1 MNTPERWANSF
12 LNNVNQ
18 GNIIPIKHRES
29 NTNSLHNLKSLIYN
43 PANYPTGNQIH
54 RSGTLP
60 NLKKTL
66 KTLSSNTPEF
76 IPKQPPPPT
85 SPYPFENSYKS
96 PARSERRSNPIP
108 ITSEQ
113 DFLIL
118 LLAGKRVYINHYDT
132 AQWPDFISYYVKN
145 KELYHIRFHSYDM
158 VDDVKV
164 PTKNPYYWISRYPP
178 KNRAPLRS
186 IGQGTRRRKLRKQRH
201 TRRR

>member
-1 MNTPERWANSF
+1 MNNHPEEN
-12 LNNVNQ
+12 
-18 GNIIPIKHRES
+18 IPIRHNNPNSVFAPLNIKLS
-29 NTNSLHNLKSLIYN
+29 NY
-43 PANYPTGNQIH
+43 
-54 RSGTLP
+54 TLP

-66 KTLSSNTPEF
+66 KTLSSNAPEF
-76 IPKQPPPPT
+76 IPKQPPPPPT
-85 SPYPFENSYKS
+85 SPYPFENSYKA

-118 LLAGKRVYINHYDT
+118 LLSGKRININHYDP

-145 KELYHIRFHSYDM
+145 KDIYHIRFHSYDM
-158 VDDVKV
+158 VNDVKV

-178 KNRAPLRS
+178 KNRKPLRS